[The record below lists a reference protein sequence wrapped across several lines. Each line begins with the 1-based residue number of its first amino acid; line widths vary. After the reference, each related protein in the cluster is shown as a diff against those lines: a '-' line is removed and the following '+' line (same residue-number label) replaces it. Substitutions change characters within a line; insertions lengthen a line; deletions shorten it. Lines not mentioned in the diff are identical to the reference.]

1 MGANFFDQAVDG
13 GFGVGDEGEHTAL
26 EGKAP
31 QPPAVASMTLAM
43 LHVLLRQIAVSD
55 DRFRV
60 DGGRS
65 DVAEL

>member
-13 GFGVGDEGEHTAL
+13 GLEVGDEGEHTAL

-31 QPPAVASMTLAM
+31 QPPAVASMMLAKP
-43 LHVLLRQIAVSD
+43 HVLPRRIAVSD

-65 DVAEL
+65 DVA